1 MKITTEEVIEVN
13 KRFAGLLRSDSSLRF
28 AEAHCKNIDSKYKC
42 ASIWARAILVDHP
55 FSDAN
60 KRTAVYVIDSY
71 IGIKNLQK
79 IERVIE
85 RIAVKNITSLKK
97 IEEMLKNANRES

>member
-13 KRFAGLLRSDSSLRF
+13 KRLGGSLRSDSSLRF
-28 AEAHCKNIDSKYKC
+28 AEAYCKNITSNYKC
-42 ASIWARAILVDHP
+42 ASAWARAILVDHP

-60 KRTAVYVIDSY
+60 KRTAAYVIDSY

-85 RIAVKNITSLKK
+85 RIAIKNITSLKK
-97 IEEMLKNANRES
+97 MEEMLKNANRKG

>member
-13 KRFAGLLRSDSSLRF
+13 RRLGGSLRSDSSLRF
-28 AEAHCKNIDSKYKC
+28 AEAHCKNITSNYKC
-42 ASIWARAILVDHP
+42 ASVWTRAILVDHP

-60 KRTAVYVIDSY
+60 KRTATYVIDSY
-71 IGIKNLQK
+71 IRIKNLQK
-79 IERVIE
+79 IERAIQ

-97 IEEMLKNANRES
+97 IEEMLKNANREG